1 MMMMMM
7 VMTNVTNK
15 NMKQWLLPV
24 PYQSSKPIDLSCLP
38 SSIDGK
44 APQLWFFQSDDSV
57 DSENSGNQTRLGS
70 IGLGKFMEI
79 LLVVRMA
86 RIAKHACII
95 MQNDQMHDNF
105 TDVTCVEG
113 QS

>member
-1 MMMMMM
+1 
-7 VMTNVTNK
+7 
-15 NMKQWLLPV
+15 
-24 PYQSSKPIDLSCLP
+24 
-38 SSIDGK
+38 
-44 APQLWFFQSDDSV
+44 
-57 DSENSGNQTRLGS
+57 
-70 IGLGKFMEI
+70 MEI